1 MKTTAHFRI
10 ADPIQENLDKGYYDL
25 RWRVLRQPWGQP
37 RGTERDEQEE
47 QALHRAV
54 VSPEGE
60 IVACGRLQLLS
71 REEAQ
76 IRYMAVHPD
85 FRGRGLGLMVI
96 SELEMLAFDAGIERL
111 LLQARDNAVP
121 FYQRA
126 GYRILQPTFL
136 LYDVIQH
143 FLMEKKHQL

>member
-1 MKTTAHFRI
+1 MKMSDQFRL
-10 ADPIQENLDKGYYDL
+10 ADPLQENLDKGYYDL

-47 QALHRAV
+47 QALHRAL
-54 VSPEGE
+54 VSSEGE
-60 IVACGRLQLLS
+60 VIACGRLQFLS

-85 FRGRGLGLMVI
+85 FRGRGHGLTVLG
-96 SELEMLAFDAGIERL
+96 ELEMLAFDAGIERL
-111 LLQARDNAVP
+111 ILQARDNAVP

-136 LYDVIQH
+136 LYEVIQH
-143 FLMEKKHQL
+143 FLMEKKRQL

>member
-1 MKTTAHFRI
+1 MNTTEKFRI
-10 ADPIQENLDKGYYDL
+10 ADPLLENLDKGYYEL

-47 QALHRAV
+47 NALHRAV
-54 VSPEGE
+54 VTTEGE
-60 IVACGRLQLLS
+60 VISCGRLQFLS
-71 REEAQ
+71 RDEAQ

-85 FRGRGLGLMVI
+85 FRGKGLGKMVL
-96 SELEMLAFDAGIERL
+96 SELETLAYDAGMERL
-111 LLQARDNAVP
+111 ILQARDNAVP

-143 FLMEKKHQL
+143 FLMEKKRSH